1 MAPGGLLSPAAV
13 NNHHHSNP
21 SLLTATNPSVSSICS
36 FFSSSFSTNR
46 IISSHR
52 QSQLP
57 SRNFKSWR
65 GRCGVASPHPPSPPE
80 SEPPPDDD
88 QSSNSGIKIL
98 AILLRVIIYK
108 VKLRNLCTYVLRGW
122 LHLCIN
128 SKKVSRFFVLFF
140 SGCLSSFGHLYGM
153 EEIMADLT
161 RDLDFGNESV
171 CILAWALVKVNV
183 WFSIQKK
190 VSGSRRLL
198 PDHNF
203 VLPGSKRVKDVKRM
217 KTVRNKGMM
226 RMDLGSRC

>member
-13 NNHHHSNP
+13 NNHHHPNP
-21 SLLTATNPSVSSICS
+21 SLQTATNPSVSSICS

-65 GRCGVASPHPPSPPE
+65 GRCGVASPRPPSPPE
-80 SEPPPDDD
+80 SKPPPDDD

-108 VKLRNLCTYVLRGW
+108 VQLRNLCTYVLRGW
-122 LHLCIN
+122 LHPCLDF
-128 SKKVSRFFVLFF
+128 KKVSRFFVLFF

-153 EEIMADLT
+153 EEIMADLI
-161 RDLDFGNESV
+161 RDLNFGNESFLV
-171 CILAWALVKVNV
+171 QVDFILITNLFFLFRNE
-183 WFSIQKK
+183 
-190 VSGSRRLL
+190 SGKEGPGLYKSRYKTE
-198 PDHNF
+198 
-203 VLPGSKRVKDVKRM
+203 GSKEDENSEKQ
-217 KTVRNKGMM
+217 RNDEDGSGQQV
-226 RMDLGSRC
+226 LGW